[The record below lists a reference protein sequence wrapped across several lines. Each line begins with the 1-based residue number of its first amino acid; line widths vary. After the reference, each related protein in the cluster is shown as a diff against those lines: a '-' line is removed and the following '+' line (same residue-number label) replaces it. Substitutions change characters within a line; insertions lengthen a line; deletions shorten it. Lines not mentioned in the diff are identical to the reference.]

1 MTLSSQDAVETYQRV
16 KNILISQ
23 AKPAVTDQY
32 EALEKKYGVRID
44 FTPFIT
50 IESLTEREYRKQR
63 VYPND
68 YTAIVFTSRHA
79 VDHFFHLCE
88 EMRIKMSEDTKYFCS
103 TEAIGNYLQK
113 FIVFRKRKVFTGVK
127 GFSELISSLTKHKAE
142 KYFLPCGSSGNAEIT
157 QIFQNLNIPVQE
169 AVMYRSVSTDLKA
182 LADIKYDIIAF
193 FTSLEINSL
202 FENFPS
208 FEQEDRRI
216 CVFGSAAYNAVIEK
230 GMKVHIRAGTT
241 EAPSI
246 AVALENYL
254 KLSNKEVNG

>member
-1 MTLSSQDAVETYQRV
+1 MSVTSAETVESYQRV

-23 AKPAVTDQY
+23 AKPVVTDQY
-32 EALEKKYGVRID
+32 NALERKYGVRID
-44 FTPFIT
+44 FMPFT
-50 IESLTEREYRKQR
+50 TLESLTEREYRKQR

-79 VDHFFHLCE
+79 IDHFFHLCE
-88 EMRIKMSEDTKYFCS
+88 EMRLKMPEDTKYFCS
-103 TEAIGNYLQK
+103 TDAIGNYLQK
-113 FIVFRKRKVFTGVK
+113 FIIFRKRKVFTGTK
-127 GFSELISSLTKHKAE
+127 TFSELIPSITKHKAE
-142 KYFLPCGSSGNAEIT
+142 KYFLPCGQSGNAEVMN
-157 QIFQNLNIPVQE
+157 IFANLNIPIQD
-169 AVMYRSVSTDLKA
+169 AVMYRSVPNDLKT
-182 LADIKYDIIAF
+182 LANEKYDIIAF

-202 FENFPS
+202 FENFPD

-216 CVFGSAAYNAVIEK
+216 CVFGNAAFASVTEK

-254 KLSNKEVNG
+254 KHSNAM

>member
-1 MTLSSQDAVETYQRV
+1 MSLTSQDTVDSYQRV

-23 AKPAVTDQY
+23 AKPGVTDQY
-32 EALEKKYGVRID
+32 EKLENKYGVRID
-44 FTPFIT
+44 FMPFT
-50 IESLTEREYRKQR
+50 TLESLTEREYRKQR

-79 VDHFFHLCE
+79 IDHFFHLCE
-88 EMRIKMSEDTKYFCS
+88 EMRLKMSEDTKYFCS
-103 TEAIGNYLQK
+103 TDAIGNYLQK

-127 GFSELISSLTKHKAE
+127 SFNDLVPYIQKHKTE
-142 KYFLPCGSSGNAEIT
+142 KFFLPCGMSGHQEVT
-157 QIFQNLNIPVQE
+157 QLFASLSVPIQD
-169 AVMYRSVSTDLKA
+169 AVMYRSVPNNLSTLSDV
-182 LADIKYDIIAF
+182 KYDIIAF
-193 FTSLEINSL
+193 FTSLEIHSL

-208 FEQEDRRI
+208 FEQQDRRI
-216 CVFGSAAYNAVIEK
+216 CVYGSAAFNAVTEK

-254 KLSNKEVNG
+254 KLSNPAQV